1 MAEKNKQIKYH
12 YAKHW
17 YKEESTFMFKREKPI
32 LSITDLRS
40 AQAVSSLVGVS
51 QSSRNTVIR
60 GNVSRIIDSIV
71 FRSDRSTHNKLA
83 DIWCRLGAERFMGSS
98 GELQELVVVEGSK
111 MLMDGSL
118 DVRKHAK
125 HLWGELGQHS
135 RTEGLLK
142 HHLSGSHL
150 REVAGIVEGLRWDVS
165 RLKWVQSQMELDSDK
180 MELW

>member
-1 MAEKNKQIKYH
+1 M
-12 YAKHW
+12 
-17 YKEESTFMFKREKPI
+17 
-32 LSITDLRS
+32 
-40 AQAVSSLVGVS
+40 
-51 QSSRNTVIR
+51 IR

-71 FRSDRSTHNKLA
+71 FRFPHCIGLKLIT
-83 DIWCRLGAERFMGSS
+83 DIWYRLGAERFMGSS

-142 HHLSGSHL
+142 QHLSGSQL
-150 REVAGIVEGLRWDVS
+150 REVTGIVEGLR
-165 RLKWVQSQMELDSDK
+165 
-180 MELW
+180 